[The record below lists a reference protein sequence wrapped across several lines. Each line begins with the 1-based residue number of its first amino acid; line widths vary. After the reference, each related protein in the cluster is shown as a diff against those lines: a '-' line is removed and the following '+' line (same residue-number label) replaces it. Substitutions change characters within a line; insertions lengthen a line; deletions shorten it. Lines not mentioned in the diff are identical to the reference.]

1 LVGTVVG
8 ASKRLQKAE
17 TVKPDRDP
25 RVMVNFTPEDFQVL
39 SRMAEEAETTVSNLL
54 REFAL
59 VRMLRK
65 MEEMA

>member
-1 LVGTVVG
+1 MVGTVVG